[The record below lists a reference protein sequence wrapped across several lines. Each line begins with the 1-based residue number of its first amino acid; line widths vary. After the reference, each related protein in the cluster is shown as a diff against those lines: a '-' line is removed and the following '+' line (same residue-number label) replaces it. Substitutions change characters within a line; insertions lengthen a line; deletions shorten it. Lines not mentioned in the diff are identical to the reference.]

1 MKDPKE
7 ILIKKEQFI
16 PIMKMF
22 LDDVA
27 EDKIL
32 NKFSE
37 ENLFNGYYPFRI
49 NGVTLG
55 DRLDINEHTGNL
67 YPHFDVYY
75 EGYVNQHN
83 KISVAKL
90 IVMEIEKYFNNLV
103 VSPNSSFNFI
113 RKNMDLK
120 ESIRKILKEE
130 IEIPVDND
138 MELIDDLVREYGID
152 TAIKYLGGIDNYIN
166 IRYGGD
172 IKEYSKENHLK
183 LVIISDD
190 KMNMYI
196 NELLIK
202 KLGIEDNKY
211 TSWGE
216 KKLGKFRYGA
226 KNGIQYAFNAGLM
239 PGPKKHNLT
248 YYRVVGSSGDSGF
261 GYSFI
266 NKRNT
271 LGKRYREQIFNQ
283 IVDKYKLQ
291 EYL

>member
-1 MKDPKE
+1 M
-7 ILIKKEQFI
+7 
-16 PIMKMF
+16 
-22 LDDVA
+22 
-27 EDKIL
+27 
-32 NKFSE
+32 
-37 ENLFNGYYPFRI
+37 NL
-49 NGVTLG
+49 
-55 DRLDINEHTGNL
+55 
-67 YPHFDVYY
+67 
-75 EGYVNQHN
+75 QQ
-83 KISVAKL
+83 
-90 IVMEIEKYFNNLV
+90 
-103 VSPNSSFNFI
+103 
-113 RKNMDLK
+113 
-120 ESIRKILKEE
+120 SIRKILKEE
-130 IEIPVDND
+130 TEIPVDND

-152 TAIKYLGGIDNYIN
+152 TAIKYLGGINNYIN
-166 IRYGGD
+166 IRYDGD
-172 IKEYSKENHLK
+172 IKEYSKENNLK

-196 NELLIK
+196 NELLVK

-211 TSWGE
+211 TSKGE
-216 KKLGKFRYGA
+216 KKLGKFGYGP
-226 KNGIQYAFNAGLM
+226 KNGMQFAFNAELI

>member
-1 MKDPKE
+1 M
-7 ILIKKEQFI
+7 
-16 PIMKMF
+16 
-22 LDDVA
+22 
-27 EDKIL
+27 
-32 NKFSE
+32 
-37 ENLFNGYYPFRI
+37 NL
-49 NGVTLG
+49 
-55 DRLDINEHTGNL
+55 
-67 YPHFDVYY
+67 
-75 EGYVNQHN
+75 QQ
-83 KISVAKL
+83 
-90 IVMEIEKYFNNLV
+90 
-103 VSPNSSFNFI
+103 
-113 RKNMDLK
+113 
-120 ESIRKILKEE
+120 SIRKILKEE
-130 IEIPVDND
+130 TEIPVDND
-138 MELIDDLVREYGID
+138 KELIDDLIREYGID

-166 IRYGGD
+166 IRYDGD
-172 IKEYSKENHLK
+172 IKEYSKENNLK

-196 NELLIK
+196 NELLVK

-211 TSWGE
+211 TSKGE
-216 KKLGKFRYGA
+216 KKLGKFGYGP
-226 KNGIQYAFNAGLM
+226 KNGMQFAFNAELI

>member
-1 MKDPKE
+1 M
-7 ILIKKEQFI
+7 
-16 PIMKMF
+16 
-22 LDDVA
+22 
-27 EDKIL
+27 
-32 NKFSE
+32 
-37 ENLFNGYYPFRI
+37 NL
-49 NGVTLG
+49 
-55 DRLDINEHTGNL
+55 
-67 YPHFDVYY
+67 
-75 EGYVNQHN
+75 QQ
-83 KISVAKL
+83 
-90 IVMEIEKYFNNLV
+90 
-103 VSPNSSFNFI
+103 
-113 RKNMDLK
+113 
-120 ESIRKILKEE
+120 SIRKILKEE
-130 IEIPVDND
+130 TEIPVDND
-138 MELIDDLVREYGID
+138 KELIDDLIREYGID

-166 IRYGGD
+166 IRYDGD
-172 IKEYSKENHLK
+172 IKEYSKENNLK

-211 TSWGE
+211 TSGGE
-216 KKLGKFRYGA
+216 KKLGKFGYGA
-226 KNGIQYAFNAGLM
+226 KNGMQFAFNAGLM
-239 PGPKKHNLT
+239 TGPKKHNLT

>member
-1 MKDPKE
+1 M
-7 ILIKKEQFI
+7 
-16 PIMKMF
+16 
-22 LDDVA
+22 
-27 EDKIL
+27 
-32 NKFSE
+32 N
-37 ENLFNGYYPFRI
+37 
-49 NGVTLG
+49 
-55 DRLDINEHTGNL
+55 
-67 YPHFDVYY
+67 
-75 EGYVNQHN
+75 
-83 KISVAKL
+83 
-90 IVMEIEKYFNNLV
+90 
-103 VSPNSSFNFI
+103 
-113 RKNMDLK
+113 LK

-166 IRYGGD
+166 IRYDGD
-172 IKEYSKENHLK
+172 IKEYSKENNLK

-196 NELLIK
+196 NELLVK

-211 TSWGE
+211 TSGGE
-216 KKLGKFRYGA
+216 KKVGKFGYGA
-226 KNGIQYAFNAGLM
+226 KNGMQFAFNAGLM

>member
-1 MKDPKE
+1 M
-7 ILIKKEQFI
+7 
-16 PIMKMF
+16 
-22 LDDVA
+22 
-27 EDKIL
+27 
-32 NKFSE
+32 
-37 ENLFNGYYPFRI
+37 NL
-49 NGVTLG
+49 
-55 DRLDINEHTGNL
+55 
-67 YPHFDVYY
+67 
-75 EGYVNQHN
+75 QQ
-83 KISVAKL
+83 
-90 IVMEIEKYFNNLV
+90 
-103 VSPNSSFNFI
+103 
-113 RKNMDLK
+113 
-120 ESIRKILKEE
+120 SIRKILKEE
-130 IEIPVDND
+130 TEIPVDND

-166 IRYGGD
+166 IRYDGD
-172 IKEYSKENHLK
+172 IKEYSKENFVK

-196 NELLIK
+196 NELLVK

-211 TSWGE
+211 TSGGE

-226 KNGIQYAFNAGLM
+226 KNDIQYAFNAELM

>member
-1 MKDPKE
+1 M
-7 ILIKKEQFI
+7 
-16 PIMKMF
+16 
-22 LDDVA
+22 
-27 EDKIL
+27 
-32 NKFSE
+32 
-37 ENLFNGYYPFRI
+37 NL
-49 NGVTLG
+49 
-55 DRLDINEHTGNL
+55 
-67 YPHFDVYY
+67 
-75 EGYVNQHN
+75 QQ
-83 KISVAKL
+83 
-90 IVMEIEKYFNNLV
+90 
-103 VSPNSSFNFI
+103 
-113 RKNMDLK
+113 
-120 ESIRKILKEE
+120 SIRKILKEE
-130 IEIPVDND
+130 TEIPVDND
-138 MELIDDLVREYGID
+138 KELIDDLIREYGID

-166 IRYGGD
+166 IRYDGD
-172 IKEYSKENHLK
+172 IKKYAKENNVK

-211 TSWGE
+211 TSGGE
-216 KKLGKFRYGA
+216 KKLGKFGYGA
-226 KNGIQYAFNAGLM
+226 KNGMQFAFNAGLM
-239 PGPKKHNLT
+239 TGPKKHNLT